1 MKNKNLAGKGFESRT
16 TEEQREIAKQ
26 GGIASG
32 KARKEKK
39 QLKELLQM
47 LMEQEVGRGKNG
59 EAITGA
65 TAMATKAMQ
74 EAIRGDWKAWEL
86 VRDTAGQK
94 PVDKVM
100 ISEVSQEVIEEVE
113 KMVLSDDEE

>member
-1 MKNKNLAGKGFESRT
+1 MAREDNLKRFTSEQSR
-16 TEEQREIAKQ
+16 EKAVENGRK

-32 KARKEKK
+32 EAKRKRRDLRL
-39 QLKELLQM
+39 QFELL
-47 LMEQEVGRGKNG
+47 LDKEFTGKNG
-59 EAITGA
+59 EKMTGA
-65 TAMATKAMQ
+65 EIITMKQFEKALK
-74 EAIRGDWKAWEL
+74 GDAKAFEI